1 MDDKIA
7 FSFVMPAYKRQFL
20 YMAIDSILK
29 QSYQDFEVVII
40 NDESPEGL
48 DEVVQRFHDNRIR
61 YEANHTNIGRK
72 DLVANWNHCIQF
84 AKCNYIILA
93 TDDDMFGPEFL
104 QEAVRLINKYPNVD
118 IIRSGVQKIDEK
130 GKVLDI
136 EFPFKE
142 HMTNREFT
150 LQYAKGGMISCVS
163 NYIYRR
169 EALNNIGGFIS
180 FPRAHYSDDATALA
194 LSSNGVACM
203 NTNNFKFRVSSINLS
218 NRNDL
223 TIVKEQLKATEQ
235 YMGWYLSHVKK
246 LDTNP
251 GDFFERASY
260 GGYKSRYIYMIGI
273 LTSKIPLSRIHIAFQ
288 AIFGNKYLF
297 KKEKYKIFSNYLIE
311 QL

>member
-1 MDDKIA
+1 MDDNIA

-20 YMAIDSILK
+20 YIAIDSILK
-29 QSYQDFEVVII
+29 QTYQNFEVIII
-40 NDESPEGL
+40 NDKSPEDL
-48 DEVVQRFHDNRIR
+48 DEVVQQFHDNRIR
-61 YEANHTNIGRK
+61 YETNQANIGGK

-84 AKCNYIILA
+84 AKYDYIILA
-93 TDDDMFGPEFL
+93 TDDDMFEPEFL
-104 QEAVRLINKYPNVD
+104 QEAIKLINKYPNAD
-118 IIRSGVQKIDEK
+118 IIRSGVQKIDEN

-142 HMTNREFT
+142 YMTNREFT

-169 EALNNIGGFIS
+169 EALNNFGGFIS

-203 NTNNFKFRVSSINLS
+203 NSNSFKFRVSSINLS
-218 NRNDL
+218 NRNDF

-235 YMGWYLSHVKK
+235 YMGWYLCHMKK

-251 GDFFERASY
+251 GDYFERACY
-260 GGYKSRYIYMIGI
+260 GGFKSRYISMISVLI
-273 LTSKIPLSRIHIAFQ
+273 SKIPISKINIALQ
-288 AIFGNKYLF
+288 TIFKNKYLF
-297 KKEKYKIFSNYLIE
+297 KKEKYKLFSNYIIE
-311 QL
+311 HL